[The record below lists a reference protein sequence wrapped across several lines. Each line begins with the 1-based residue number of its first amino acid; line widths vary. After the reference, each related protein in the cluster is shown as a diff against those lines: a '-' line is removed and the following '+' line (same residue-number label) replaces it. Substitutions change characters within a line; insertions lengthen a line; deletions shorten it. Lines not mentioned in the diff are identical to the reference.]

1 MSARDPRSVRVAESV
16 IHLLYHL
23 DGQQVLTEATLG
35 QVLGRLATWA
45 SDVTGEPVRY
55 NPTRA
60 LQTLS
65 LVVAS

>member
-1 MSARDPRSVRVAESV
+1 VPAIPAVSGWANRLSTCCITS
-16 IHLLYHL
+16 
-23 DGQQVLTEATLG
+23 DGQQVLAEATLA

-45 SDVTGEPVRY
+45 NDVTGAPVRY

>member
-1 MSARDPRSVRVAESV
+1 MNGHAARDIRVGESV

-23 DGQQVLTEATLG
+23 DGQQVLAEATLA

-45 SDVTGEPVRY
+45 SDVTGARVRY

>member
-1 MSARDPRSVRVAESV
+1 MNGYAPRNLRVAESV
-16 IHLLYHL
+16 TQLLYHL
-23 DGQQVLTEATLG
+23 DGQQVLAEATLG
-35 QVLGRLATWA
+35 QILGRLATWA